1 MSTFGRVRRGERGA
15 ALVIAI
21 LALAI
26 LTVIGIA
33 LMLITST
40 ESKIA
45 ANEWSLNRAFYA
57 ADAGIRWARVQ
68 MTDPEPFLTR
78 PEFRDPPDPFGTVL
92 FQLPSHRHG
101 IGSLFSGDPED
112 DDIQVAVTNP
122 GLLGRRPYPGGIV
135 NEQGGRAQY
144 VYGFEVRASGSQDT
158 ALLQYSKALVA
169 DVEVGPLPARL
180 PF

>member
-1 MSTFGRVRRGERGA
+1 MSAISSSKRRRGA

-33 LMLITST
+33 LMLVTST

-57 ADAGIRWARVQ
+57 ADAGVRWARAQ
-68 MTDPEPFLTR
+68 LNDPAPFLTR
-78 PEFRDPPDPFGTVL
+78 AEFRNPPDPFGSVL

-101 IGSLFSGDPED
+101 ISSLFSGDPED
-112 DDIQVAVTNP
+112 DDIQVTVSNP
-122 GLLGRRPYPGGIV
+122 GMLGRRPFPGGII
-135 NEQGGRAQY
+135 NEGEGRAQF
-144 VYGFEVRASGSQDT
+144 VYGFEVRTRGSQNN

-169 DVEVGPLPARL
+169 DVEVGPLPAKL

>member
-1 MSTFGRVRRGERGA
+1 MTTMLPSRQPRGA

-33 LMLITST
+33 LMLVTST

-57 ADAGIRWARVQ
+57 ADAGVRWARVQ
-68 MTDPEPFLTR
+68 LNDPGTFLTR
-78 PEFRDPPDPFGTVL
+78 PEFRNPPAPFGTVL
-92 FQLPSHRHG
+92 FQMPSHRHG
-101 IGSLFSGDPED
+101 LSSLFSGDPED
-112 DDIQVAVTNP
+112 DDIQVTVSNP
-122 GLLGRRPYPGGIV
+122 GMLGRRPFPGGII
-135 NEQGGRAQY
+135 NEQGGRAQF
-144 VYGFEVRASGSQDT
+144 VYGFEVRTNGSQST
-158 ALLQYSKALVA
+158 ALLQYAKALVA
-169 DVEVGPLPARL
+169 DVEVGPLPAQL